1 MSTLTQ
7 FDLSAQLIRSR
18 FFSKVKLSPSARL
31 VLVVLCSHYP
41 NIYPSL
47 KTIQNEA
54 GIASKQSVISALKE
68 LAKQGLLLYETKGS
82 NHYTFTGLFFERLD
96 VQKLDTNKQGQNKEI
111 NKFQKFQNSK
121 FVQPGITYPKY
132 QPEQKRKESPL
143 ELDREGAEEFL
154 RNLPQRMQ
162 GSFFATELRKKWNIE
177 AIKNPLCVSRCVL

>member
-68 LAKQGLLLYETKGS
+68 LAQQGLLLYETKGS

-96 VQKLDTNKQGQNKEI
+96 VQKLDTNKQSRNKEI
-111 NKFQKFQNSK
+111 NKPKIFQNSK
-121 FVQPGITYPKY
+121 YKQPDGITYPKF
-132 QPEQKRKESPL
+132 QPERKRKESPL
-143 ELDREGAEEFL
+143 DLNREQAEDFL

-162 GSFFATELRKKWNIE
+162 GSFFATELRKKWNFE
-177 AIKNPLCVSRCVL
+177 AIKNPLCVSRCV